1 MTSWLAAFGLLAA
14 FVLVARA
21 LGLTERSRRV
31 FATTRESMAVMRAA
45 SLTDEQKEAALQA
58 NAIALFKSFFT
69 LSTGLA
75 IAALL
80 PATVLWLCDRLGWLS
95 FDRVLAVSFSPAF
108 LIASGA
114 VVIATL
120 LWGGR
125 PATPDAESYSGVD
138 RALHRVA
145 FATYEVQAD
154 LADIEDRLFA
164 SHLESVTNQRPVFIT
179 SLPRAGT
186 TLLLECCAALDEFAS
201 HTYRDMPFVMVPCLW
216 SSFSGAFRREGQLK
230 PRAHGDGMQID
241 FDSPEA
247 LEEVLWLKFWEKQY
261 LADRVVPWP
270 SRPRQEFTTFLARH
284 MRKIAFVRRGD
295 RAEGVRYISKNNL
308 NIARIPLVR
317 QMFPDATIVVPVRA
331 PLDHCSSLLQQHRQ
345 FSELHAR
352 DAFASRYMRAIGHF
366 DFGEHLRPVDFDRW
380 YDGRAEKDALML
392 SFWLEYWVAA
402 YRHLLTTDRA
412 LVHFL
417 DYDRLCADPVP
428 GLRRLAERIDCRDA
442 DGLLASA
449 EGIRPA
455 RVRSVDTTGVPPEL
469 LRHAQETYDALCAAA
484 RA

>member
-1 MTSWLAAFGLLAA
+1 MKSWLAAFGLLAA
-14 FVLVARA
+14 FVVLARA
-21 LGLTERSRRV
+21 FGLTERSRKV
-31 FATTRESMAVMRAA
+31 LATTRESMAVMRTA
-45 SLTDEQKEAALQA
+45 SMSDDQKEAALQA
-58 NAIALFKSFFT
+58 NAIALFKSFFI
-69 LSTGLA
+69 LSAGLA
-75 IAALL
+75 VAALL
-80 PATVLWLCDRLGWLS
+80 PAGVLWLGDRLGWLS
-95 FDRVLAVSFSPAF
+95 FDRVLAVSLSPAF
-108 LIASGA
+108 LVVSGL

-120 LWGGR
+120 LMGGR
-125 PATPDAESYSGVD
+125 TAAPDGESYSGVD

-164 SHLESVTNQRPVFIT
+164 SHLGSTINQRPVFIT

-201 HTYRDMPFVMVPCLW
+201 HTYRDMPFVMIPCLW

-261 LADRVVPWP
+261 LADRILPWP
-270 SRPRQEFTTFLARH
+270 SRPREEFTTFFARH
-284 MRKIAFVRRGD
+284 MRKIAWVRRGV

-331 PLDHCSSLLQQHRQ
+331 PLDHCASLLQQHRQ

-366 DFGEHLRPVDFDRW
+366 DFGAHLRPVDFERW
-380 YDGRAEKDALML
+380 YDARTEKDALTL
-392 SFWLEYWVAA
+392 SFWLEYWVAT
-402 YRHLLTTDRA
+402 YQHLLTSDIA

-417 DYDRLCADPVP
+417 DYDRLCADPVA
-428 GLRRLAERIDCRDA
+428 GLRRLAERIDCRA
-442 DGLLASA
+442 VDGLLASA

-455 RVRSVDTTGVPPEL
+455 RARAIDTTGIPPEL
-469 LRHAQETYDALCAAA
+469 LRQARETYDALCAAA